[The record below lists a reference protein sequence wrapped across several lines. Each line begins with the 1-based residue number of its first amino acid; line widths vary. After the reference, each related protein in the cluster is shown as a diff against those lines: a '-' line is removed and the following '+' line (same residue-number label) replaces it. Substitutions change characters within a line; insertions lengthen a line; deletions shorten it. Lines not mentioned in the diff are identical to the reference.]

1 FLKGK
6 MSFYRVC
13 LFVLGV
19 IFFFIFFNVA
29 LYRYQ
34 VKLVDVNSLP
44 ILINL
49 DKEQDKTFLSV
60 YQQHPYVLLKK
71 KKMAAMLFVNARE
84 TSWYAKKI
92 IYSIL
97 FSILLGGGGGQLLV

>member
-1 FLKGK
+1 
-6 MSFYRVC
+6 M
-13 LFVLGV
+13 
-19 IFFFIFFNVA
+19 A

-49 DKEQDKTFLSV
+49 DKEQDKRLSV

-71 KKMAAMLFVNARE
+71 KN
-84 TSWYAKKI
+84 
-92 IYSIL
+92 
-97 FSILLGGGGGQLLV
+97 GGYVVCKRQGDELVCEK